1 MGSALLAGVSG
12 LKAHQRMLDVAGNNL
27 ANVNTMGFKS
37 SRVTFSELL
46 SETLREGSQPTGA
59 TGGTNPLQIGS
70 GAGLASVDRVMSQG
84 GLVNTGRDLDMAIE
98 GAGYFVLNNGQ
109 RDVYT
114 RVGAFAVDS
123 NNYLVDPGTGYRV
136 QRIGYAGVAEGFQSA
151 TDSSISI
158 PYAMTL
164 PAKPTESIT
173 FSGNLSADV
182 ASSTTNLLSSGLLYT
197 AGGAPVSDSTKL
209 TDLDQITGLADGDQ
223 IGITGFNKAGA
234 AVNSSY
240 TVVDASA
247 DTLGDLLGAIST
259 AYSGSTAKIVN
270 GQLQLE
276 DDIAG
281 YSKTD
286 MLLSYSGAGAF
297 ELPKYF
303 RVLTPGS
310 EGMQNIE
317 VETFDSQGIGHVM
330 SASFVKTSTANTW
343 DLLMTSMTGE
353 VVVLD
358 DRRISGITFLT
369 DGSYGGMGGA
379 TPDAQSFTVTFAND
393 PGTPRTLTMD
403 FGTIGE
409 NDGVTLT
416 GGNTTVSARGQ
427 DGYASGQLNA
437 MTVSRE
443 GTMMGLF
450 TNGVRKEIA
459 DIKMATFQN
468 PAGLTALG
476 NNYMAASSNS
486 GDPVPTTALGGG
498 AGAVRSGSLEESNV
512 EIAGEFVNLI
522 QAQNG
527 FQANARTIRVSN
539 EILKELSS
547 LIR

>member
-12 LKAHQRMLDVAGNNL
+12 LKAHQKMLDVAGNNL
-27 ANVNTMGFKS
+27 ANVNTLGFKS

-46 SETLREGSQPTGA
+46 SETLREASQPTGT
-59 TGGTNPLQIGS
+59 TGGTNPVQIGS

-84 GLVNTGRDLDMAIE
+84 GLVNTGRDLDMAVE
-98 GAGYFVLNNGQ
+98 GAGYFVLNDGQ

-123 NNYLVDPGTGYRV
+123 QNYLVDPGTGYRV
-136 QRIGYAGVAEGFQSA
+136 QRIGYLGVAEGFQNA
-151 TDSSISI
+151 TDNNIAI

-164 PAKPTESIT
+164 PAKPTENIT
-173 FSGNLSADV
+173 YSGNLSADV
-182 ASSTTNLLSSGLLYT
+182 AEPTTNLLSAGLLYT
-197 AGGAPVSDSTKL
+197 AGGAPVSAVTKL
-209 TDLDQITGLADGDQ
+209 TDLDQVTGLADGDQ
-223 IGITGFNKAGA
+223 IGIAGFNRAGA
-234 AVNSSY
+234 AVSTNY
-240 TVVDASA
+240 TIVDAA
-247 DTLGDLLGAIST
+247 VDTLGDLLGAIST
-259 AYSGSTAKIVN
+259 AYSGSTANIVN
-270 GQLQLE
+270 GQIQLE
-276 DDIAG
+276 DDAPG

-286 MLLSYSGAGAF
+286 LLLAYTGAGTF

-310 EGMQNIE
+310 EGMQNID
-317 VETFDSQGIGHVM
+317 VEAFDSQGIGHVM

-343 DLLMTSMTGE
+343 DLLLTSITGGI
-353 VVVLD
+353 VTLD

-369 DGSYGGMGGA
+369 DGSYGGMGG
-379 TPDAQSFTVTFAND
+379 TPPDAQSFTITFAND
-393 PGTPRTLTMD
+393 PGTPRTITMD

-427 DGYASGQLNA
+427 DGYASGQLTA
-437 MTVSRE
+437 LTASRE
-443 GTMMGLF
+443 GTMMGMF
-450 TNGVRKEIA
+450 TNGIRKEIA
-459 DIKMATFQN
+459 AIKMATFQN

-476 NNYMAASSNS
+476 NNYVGASGNS
-486 GDPVPTTALGGG
+486 GDPVPTTGLSGG

-527 FQANARTIRVSN
+527 FQASARTIRVAN
-539 EILKELSS
+539 EILRELSG

>member
-1 MGSALLAGVSG
+1 
-12 LKAHQRMLDVAGNNL
+12 MLDVAGNNL
-27 ANVNTMGFKS
+27 ANVNTLGFKS

-46 SETLREGSQPTGA
+46 SETLREASQPTGA
-59 TGGTNPLQIGS
+59 TGGTNPVQIGS

-84 GLVNTGRDLDMAIE
+84 GLLNTGRDLDMAIE
-98 GAGYFVLNNGQ
+98 GAGYFVLSDGA

-123 NNYLVDPGTGYRV
+123 QNYLVDPGTGYRV
-136 QRIGYAGVAEGFQSA
+136 QRIGYEGVAEGFQSA
-151 TDSSISI
+151 IDSNIAI

-164 PAKPTESIT
+164 AAKPTGNIT

-182 ASSTTNLLSSGLLYT
+182 VAPTTNLMSSGMLYT

-209 TDLDQITGLADGDQ
+209 TDLDQITGLDDGDS
-223 IGITGFNKAGA
+223 IGITGFNKAGTAVNTSYAIVDA
-234 AVNSSY
+234 AV
-240 TVVDASA
+240 

-276 DDIAG
+276 DDVAG

-286 MLLSYSGAGAF
+286 MLLSYTPAAGGTF

-310 EGMQNIE
+310 EGMQNID
-317 VETFDSQGIGHVM
+317 VEAFDSQGIGHVM

-343 DLLMTSMTGE
+343 DLLLTSITGG
-353 VVVLD
+353 VDGLN

-369 DGSYGGMGGA
+369 DGSYGGMGG
-379 TPDAQSFTVTFAND
+379 TPPDAQSFTVAFSND
-393 PGTPRTLTMD
+393 PGTPRTIAMD

-427 DGYASGQLNA
+427 DGYASGQLTA
-437 MTVSRE
+437 LTASRE
-443 GTMMGLF
+443 GTLMGLF
-450 TNGVRKEIA
+450 TNGIRKEIA
-459 DIKMATFQN
+459 SIKLATFQN
-468 PAGLTALG
+468 AAGLTALG
-476 NNYMAASSNS
+476 NNYLAASGNS
-486 GDPVPTTALGGG
+486 GDPVPTTGLGGG

-512 EIAGEFVNLI
+512 EVAGEFVNLI

-527 FQANARTIRVSN
+527 FQASARTIRVAN
-539 EILKELSS
+539 EILRELSG